1 MSSDPLYELV
11 ELALDKFQIE
21 YAKAEHDQESYY
33 AKDLS
38 DALAGTASAALFG
51 SLLLLLLVNG
61 LVLLYNWLLLVGH
74 CFHVVLLTLFLVEAG
89 VAIVLGG

>member
-1 MSSDPLYELV
+1 MSSDPLNEQV

-38 DALAGTASAALFG
+38 NALAGAASAALLGF
-51 SLLLLLLVNG
+51 LLFCGNG
-61 LVLLYNWLLLVGH
+61 LILLNNWLLLVRHG
-74 CFHVVLLTLFLVEAG
+74 FHVVLLTLFLIEA
-89 VAIVLGG
+89 